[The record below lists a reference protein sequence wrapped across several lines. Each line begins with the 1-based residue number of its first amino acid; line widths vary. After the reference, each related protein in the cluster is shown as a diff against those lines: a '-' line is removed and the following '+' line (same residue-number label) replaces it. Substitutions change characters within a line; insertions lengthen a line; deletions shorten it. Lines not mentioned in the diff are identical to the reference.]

1 MTYTELV
8 LVAAVLA
15 VVLDLAILRTRILL
29 TRRYA
34 IFLTVMLLFFLAVNG
49 ILTGLPVVMYAP
61 QAITGFRVITIPIE
75 DFAYLFALVTP
86 TIALYEYLSAR
97 RSRREEQS
105 TDHRRAR

>member
-1 MTYTELV
+1 MTYTALV
-8 LVAAVLA
+8 LVAAALA

-34 IFLTVMLLFFLAVNG
+34 VFLAVMLLFFLVVNG

-86 TIALYEYLSAR
+86 TIALYEYLSP
-97 RSRREEQS
+97 
-105 TDHRRAR
+105 RRASGAAQHEEHR